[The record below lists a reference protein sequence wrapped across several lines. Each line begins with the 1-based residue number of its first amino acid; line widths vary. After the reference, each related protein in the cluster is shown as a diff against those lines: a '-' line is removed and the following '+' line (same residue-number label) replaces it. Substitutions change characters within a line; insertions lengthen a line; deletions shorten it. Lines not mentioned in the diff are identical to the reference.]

1 MKRTA
6 VYPGTFDPMTN
17 GHVDLIRRGCHI
29 FDRVLV
35 AVLID
40 TEKAPL
46 FTVEERLHMIRAIF
60 RREPKVV
67 VKSFSGL
74 LVEFMRKENA
84 RIVVRGLRVVS
95 DFEHEFQMALM
106 NRRLGPEVET
116 LFLTPKEELSYTS
129 SRLVKQVH
137 QLGGDVSG
145 LVPAVVHRALDQ
157 EAAEATRLGA
167 LTRSDPRELPE
178 CLRDRVGHG
187 ARPARR
193 VEKQVLRLSFG
204 GERAVRRGRPRT
216 GTCSPGSSAR
226 SSGPGLSRC
235 RRSARRGGSARAPR

>member
-1 MKRTA
+1 VKRTA
-6 VYPGTFDPMTN
+6 VYPGTFDPPTN

-46 FTVEERLHMIRAIF
+46 FTVAERLVMIRSVF

-67 VKSFSGL
+67 VKSFKGL
-74 LVEFMRKENA
+74 LVDFMRKEHA
-84 RIVVRGLRVVS
+84 RIVVRGLRAVS

-106 NRRLGPEVET
+106 NRRLGSQVET
-116 LFLTPKEELSYTS
+116 LFLTPKEDLSYTS

-145 LVPAVVHRALDQ
+145 LVPAVVQRALD
-157 EAAEATRLGA
+157 R
-167 LTRSDPRELPE
+167 
-178 CLRDRVGHG
+178 
-187 ARPARR
+187 
-193 VEKQVLRLSFG
+193 K
-204 GERAVRRGRPRT
+204 VRNG
-216 GTCSPGSSAR
+216 
-226 SSGPGLSRC
+226 
-235 RRSARRGGSARAPR
+235 

>member
-46 FTVEERLHMIRAIF
+46 FTVEERLQMIRAIF

-74 LVEFMRKENA
+74 LVEFMRKEKA

-145 LVPAVVHRALDQ
+145 LVPAVVHRALN
-157 EAAEATRLGA
+157 RKIPNGA
-167 LTRSDPRELPE
+167 
-178 CLRDRVGHG
+178 
-187 ARPARR
+187 
-193 VEKQVLRLSFG
+193 
-204 GERAVRRGRPRT
+204 
-216 GTCSPGSSAR
+216 
-226 SSGPGLSRC
+226 
-235 RRSARRGGSARAPR
+235 

>member
-1 MKRTA
+1 VKRTA
-6 VYPGTFDPMTN
+6 VYPGTFDPPTN

-46 FTVEERLHMIRAIF
+46 FTVEERLAMIRSVF

-67 VKSFSGL
+67 VKSFRGL
-74 LVEFMRKENA
+74 LVDFMRKEHA
-84 RIVVRGLRVVS
+84 RIVVRGLRAVS

-106 NRRLGPEVET
+106 NRRLGPQVET

-137 QLGGDVSG
+137 QLGGDVSS
-145 LVPAVVHRALDQ
+145 LVPAVVQRALD
-157 EAAEATRLGA
+157 RKI
-167 LTRSDPRELPE
+167 RNR
-178 CLRDRVGHG
+178 
-187 ARPARR
+187 
-193 VEKQVLRLSFG
+193 
-204 GERAVRRGRPRT
+204 
-216 GTCSPGSSAR
+216 
-226 SSGPGLSRC
+226 
-235 RRSARRGGSARAPR
+235 

>member
-46 FTVEERLHMIRAIF
+46 FTVEERLQMIRAIF

-74 LVEFMRKENA
+74 LVEFMRKEKA

-145 LVPAVVHRALDQ
+145 LVPAVVHRALI
-157 EAAEATRLGA
+157 RKMPNGA
-167 LTRSDPRELPE
+167 
-178 CLRDRVGHG
+178 
-187 ARPARR
+187 
-193 VEKQVLRLSFG
+193 
-204 GERAVRRGRPRT
+204 
-216 GTCSPGSSAR
+216 
-226 SSGPGLSRC
+226 
-235 RRSARRGGSARAPR
+235 

>member
-145 LVPAVVHRALDQ
+145 LVPAVVHRAL
-157 EAAEATRLGA
+157 
-167 LTRSDPRELPE
+167 
-178 CLRDRVGHG
+178 
-187 ARPARR
+187 ARKMPA
-193 VEKQVLRLSFG
+193 G
-204 GERAVRRGRPRT
+204 G
-216 GTCSPGSSAR
+216 
-226 SSGPGLSRC
+226 
-235 RRSARRGGSARAPR
+235 